1 MHDLIEDMGKEIV
14 RQESP
19 GEPGKRSRLWLHE
32 DIVQV
37 LEENEGTSRIQMIIL
52 DCLKYEVVQWD
63 GMAFKEMNNLKTL
76 IVKGGCFSNG
86 PKHLPNS
93 LRVLDWWGY
102 PSRSFP
108 SDFQPKKLVR
118 LQLPYSHLM
127 CLNLLSSNKMFVN
140 MSVLNFNDSPY
151 ITEIPNLCC
160 VPNLQKLSCRY
171 CDNLIKIH
179 KSVGFLDKLEV
190 LDADKCSKLSR
201 FPPLLKLTS
210 LKELGLSCCPSL
222 EIFPK
227 ILGKMENVTSLYIS
241 YTPIKE
247 LPFSI
252 QNLTR
257 LQRLELVA
265 CGIVQLPS
273 SIYAMQELRHLIV
286 KACKGLLLPKEDK
299 GTQGFRLWREIVL
312 DNCENLQE
320 IKGMPFDIHYFSARD
335 CHSLSSECR
344 SMLLSQELHETRECG
359 VFYLAGTRIPEWFHH
374 CINGSSISFWFRNNF
389 PSISL
394 GVVAGPKSYLNVHSR
409 FRININNN
417 ITFNLGIRNH
427 LVQVRHHRVELA
439 SIPIGFWGNKW
450 NRVECTVYPLQEF
463 IKQIGIHV
471 LEQGNNMEDIQ
482 FTNPL
487 SSSGEMNKKR
497 KKRGITR
504 PAPPQVLEGP
514 VSRLFLS
521 FFVQVKM

>member
-1 MHDLIEDMGKEIV
+1 
-14 RQESP
+14 
-19 GEPGKRSRLWLHE
+19 
-32 DIVQV
+32 
-37 LEENEGTSRIQMIIL
+37 
-52 DCLKYEVVQWD
+52 
-63 GMAFKEMNNLKTL
+63 
-76 IVKGGCFSNG
+76 
-86 PKHLPNS
+86 
-93 LRVLDWWGY
+93 
-102 PSRSFP
+102 
-108 SDFQPKKLVR
+108 
-118 LQLPYSHLM
+118 
-127 CLNLLSSNKMFVN
+127 MFVN

-179 KSVGFLDKLEV
+179 KSVGFLDKLKV

-286 KACKGLLLPKEDK
+286 KACKGLLLPKEDEGEVQMNSLVFK
-299 GTQGFRLWREIVL
+299 NTIVLDLSKCNISDKILQRGIHLFANMKELYLSNNDFTILPASIKECHVLTKNYLKGCENLQEIRGVPPKLEQFSIIECSSLKDLDLTLLPTEDKKCCFLKMLYVTGCKNLKKIKGIPQRIEVLRVTFCSSLKIVDFTLHPAGTQGFRLRREIVL

-320 IKGMPFDIHYFSARD
+320 IKGIPFNIRYFSARD

-344 SMLLSQELHETRECG
+344 SMLLSQ
-359 VFYLAGTRIPEWFHH
+359 VAIFYIFDLIIDIFSR
-374 CINGSSISFWFRNNF
+374 SSI
-389 PSISL
+389 L
-394 GVVAGPKSYLNVHSR
+394 
-409 FRININNN
+409 
-417 ITFNLGIRNH
+417 
-427 LVQVRHHRVELA
+427 
-439 SIPIGFWGNKW
+439 
-450 NRVECTVYPLQEF
+450 
-463 IKQIGIHV
+463 
-471 LEQGNNMEDIQ
+471 
-482 FTNPL
+482 
-487 SSSGEMNKKR
+487 
-497 KKRGITR
+497 
-504 PAPPQVLEGP
+504 
-514 VSRLFLS
+514 
-521 FFVQVKM
+521 